1 MALRALMLNK
11 KIQEK
16 RNELTK
22 IREKAAELVT
32 RENELEL
39 AIEEAKTEEEMKT
52 VEEEIEKLEQDKKD
66 TEADATKLEEEIRGL
81 EEELGAVE
89 RAKEAVKDTATKAEN
104 AKKERTGGTE
114 TMIKR
119 GIFAGRTMEERKAFF
134 ERDDVKDFA
143 ERARE
148 LKNQKRGVTG
158 AELTIP
164 EVVLELI
171 KENLPQ
177 HSKLIKHVR
186 LRSLKGKARQNIAGT
201 LPEGIW
207 TEAVAS
213 VKELTISFNQIE
225 MDGYKVGGYIPIP
238 NSTLEDSD
246 ENLVTEIMEAL
257 AEAIGIAVDKA
268 ILYGTGKKMPLGIV
282 TRLAQETEPESWGA
296 NAPKWTGL
304 KTTNIKAL
312 NITALEGAKFF
323 AGLIKGLGIAKEKKS
338 DGRKVWCMN
347 STTKMEI
354 LAKAVTFNAAGTVV
368 ATMNDEMPVIG
379 GKIETFD
386 FMQDGDIA
394 GGYVSLYT
402 LVERKGGTF
411 ATSDQ
416 AMFIED
422 QTVFKGTARYD
433 GMPVLG
439 EAFVAINIGTTA
451 PQVKTTF
458 AGQEEATDQTTTSGS
473 EEE

>member
-16 RNELTK
+16 KEELEG
-22 IREKAAELVT
+22 IRKKAEEFAT
-32 RENELEL
+32 READLET
-39 AIEEAKTEEEMKT
+39 AIDEAKTEEEMKAVEDEIEQLEKDKKE
-52 VEEEIEKLEQDKKD
+52 VEEE
-66 TEADATKLEEEIRGL
+66 AGKLEEEIKGL
-81 EEELGAVE
+81 EEELGEVE
-89 RAKEAVKDTATKAEN
+89 RASEKANESAAKDEKKVKVRE
-104 AKKERTGGTE
+104 GGLE
-114 TMIKR
+114 KMIKR
-119 GIFAGRTMEERKAFF
+119 GLFAGRTMEERKAFF
-134 ERDDVKDFA
+134 EMEEVKDFA
-143 ERARE
+143 TRTRE

-164 EVVLELI
+164 DVMLDLI
-171 KENLPQ
+171 KENLPKY
-177 HSKLIKHVR
+177 SKLIGHVR

-201 LPEGIW
+201 IPEGIW

-213 VKELTISFNQIE
+213 VKELTIAFNQVE

-246 ENLVTEIMEAL
+246 ENLVSEIMEAL

-268 ILYGTGKKMPLGIV
+268 IIYGTGKKMPLGWV
-282 TRLAQETEPESWGA
+282 TRLAQATKPETWSA
-296 NAPKWTGL
+296 NAPEWTEL

-312 NITALEGAKFF
+312 NIASLEGAKFF
-323 AGLIKGLGIAKEKKS
+323 SALVKGLGIAKEKKS

-354 LAKAVTFNAAGTVV
+354 LAKAVAFNAAGTIV
-368 ATMNDEMPVIG
+368 AALNDEMPVIG

-386 FMQDGDIA
+386 FMQDGDIT
-394 GGYVSLYT
+394 GGYASLYT

-433 GMPVLG
+433 GMPVIG
-439 EAFVAINIGTTA
+439 EGFVAVNIGETA
-451 PQVKTTF
+451 PKESVTF
-458 AGQEEATDQTTTSGS
+458 AGQE
-473 EEE
+473 